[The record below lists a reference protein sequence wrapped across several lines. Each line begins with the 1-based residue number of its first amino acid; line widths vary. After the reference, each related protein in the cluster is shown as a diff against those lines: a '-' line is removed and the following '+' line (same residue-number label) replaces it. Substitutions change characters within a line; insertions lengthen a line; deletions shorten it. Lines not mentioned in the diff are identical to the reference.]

1 MADNENTPDS
11 GTESEGAA
19 PDPIKQFEDIAARVS
34 NKAATAQ
41 LSRFVPS
48 FKKEIMA
55 AWDETLAP
63 IRERLDAMNA
73 GVGGNAHKAE
83 DNDLAKLRAENAK
96 LAASIQALNAR
107 AQKAE
112 EEKQAE
118 QSNRMRQEEDRAV
131 LESLAEAGV
140 TGKRAQAVALLLR
153 QEAKAIKRD
162 ENGAVVFEVAG
173 PGGYPDHLPVG
184 EGVKRWLESE
194 GKEFLPPRVGGGSGS
209 AAPTPRAPAARQK
222 PLSEMSPDEQR
233 KARLQAAWSRLSGKP
248 VVD

>member
-1 MADNENTPDS
+1 MADQEAPEGGENSDN
-11 GTESEGAA
+11 AA
-19 PDPIKQFEDIAARVS
+19 PDPLKQFEDIAARVS

-63 IRERLDAMNA
+63 IRERLDALNQ
-73 GVGGNAHKAE
+73 GGGHKPE
-83 DNDLAKLRAENAK
+83 EGGDLAKLKAENAK

-118 QSNRMRQEEDRAV
+118 MANRMRQEEDRAV

-153 QEAKAIKRD
+153 QDAKAIKRD
-162 ENGAVVFEVAG
+162 ESGAVVFEVNG
-173 PGGYPDHLPVG
+173 PGGYPDQLPVG
-184 EGVKRWLESE
+184 EGVKRWLESD

-209 AAPTPRAPAARQK
+209 AAPTPRAQAVRSK
-222 PLSEMSPDEQR
+222 PISEMSPEERRQAKL
-233 KARLQAAWSRLSGKP
+233 KAAYARLSGKP
-248 VVD
+248 AVE